1 MPNER
6 APHAHTT
13 TGVDWELEGVTPVT
27 GWTMALLAAALSLDS
42 LSVGLLYGAR
52 RIRLPVLA
60 TLIVTGASGLLLA
73 LAMWGGSLVATL
85 LAPHTAAEI
94 GGLLLVGVGL
104 WIAWGALRPREP
116 VEASEAWIDALENPG
131 LVMERTRRVWR
142 LRLGSAQIV
151 IEILREPGRADLDS
165 SGSISLWE
173 AGLLGIALA
182 LDSVA
187 AGLGA
192 GMAGANWALP
202 LLACVLS
209 YLFLTVGGWVGER
222 FPFRLEGRWGA
233 LHGLVLLLLGLL
245 RLLG

>member
-1 MPNER
+1 M
-6 APHAHTT
+6 
-13 TGVDWELEGVTPVT
+13 G
-27 GWTMALLAAALSLDS
+27 LLAAALSLDS

-52 RIRLPVLA
+52 RIRLPAAA
-60 TLIVTGASGLLLA
+60 TLIVAGASGLLLT
-73 LAMWGGSLVATL
+73 LAMFGGSLMANL
-85 LAPHTAAEI
+85 LPPKAAGEV

-104 WIAWGALRPREP
+104 WIAWGALRPKEP
-116 VEASEAWIDALENPG
+116 VEASEVVAAP
-131 LVMERTRRVWR
+131 RVQVYK

-151 IEILREPGRADLDS
+151 IEILREPGRADLDR

-192 GMAGANWALP
+192 GLAGANWLLPVLAFAL
-202 LLACVLS
+202 S
-209 YLFLTVGGWVGER
+209 WLFLTAGGWVGER
-222 FPFRLEGRWGA
+222 VPIKLEGPWGA
-233 LHGLVLLLLGLL
+233 LHGVVLMALGLL